1 MINEGTF
8 FTGASGRVGRVLAGR
23 LGLSPVRLDLTRTD
37 GWSEQLRG
45 KRRVI
50 HCAGLASSKG
60 TSPEKVMEVN
70 LEGTRRIAGIA
81 RDCGVGRF
89 LFLSSVKVFGENT
102 ADGEFFS
109 DDSPRKPI
117 SVYAESKARAEDAL
131 MELHESGSFEVII
144 LRPTVVLSPAAGGAV
159 GMMESLARR
168 GLPFPV
174 PSGGNQRD
182 FVSVENLVDAILH
195 SVDHPLSPGQS
206 FCVRDGAP
214 VSTGELFEAMSEN
227 HGRPGHKL
235 IIPRRASLLTS
246 RCLGKETAWHRLFG
260 NLRVD
265 DSGIRQSLGWQPLH
279 STIEFVENGFTI

>member
-1 MINEGTF
+1 MKDSTF
-8 FTGASGRVGRVLAGR
+8 LTGGSGRVGRVLAGR
-23 LGLSPVRLDLTRTD
+23 LGITPVKVDLTRDD
-37 GWSEQLRG
+37 GWMEQFRG
-45 KRRVI
+45 KHRVI
-50 HCAGLASSKG
+50 HCAGLASSRG
-60 TSPEKVMEVN
+60 TSPERVKEVN
-70 LEGTRRIAGIA
+70 LEGTCRIARLA
-81 RDCGVGRF
+81 RDCGVRRF

-102 ADGEFFS
+102 ADGECFS
-109 DDSPRKPI
+109 DDSPRNPS

-131 MELHESGSFEVII
+131 MELHQSGTFEVVI
-144 LRPTVVLSPAAGGAV
+144 LRPTVVLSPGAGGAV
-159 GMMESLARR
+159 GLMETLARR

-195 SVDHPLSPGQS
+195 SVDHPASAGGS

-214 VSTGELFEAMSEN
+214 ISTGDLFEAMAGIS
-227 HGRPGHKL
+227 GRRGHKL
-235 IIPRRASLLTS
+235 IVPRQPSLLIS
-246 RCLGKETAWHRLFG
+246 RSLGLEATWNRLLG